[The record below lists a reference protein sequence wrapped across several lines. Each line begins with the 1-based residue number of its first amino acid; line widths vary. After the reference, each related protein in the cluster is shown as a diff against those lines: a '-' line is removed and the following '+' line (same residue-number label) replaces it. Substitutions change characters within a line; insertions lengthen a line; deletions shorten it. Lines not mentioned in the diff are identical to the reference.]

1 MIESFVRNP
10 VKVLVGVILVALFG
24 GIALY
29 NMPIQLTPDV
39 EIPTIT
45 VETRW
50 PGASPQE
57 VEKEIVQE
65 QEEQLQS
72 VEGLQKLTSES
83 MDSMGRVI
91 LEFDVDADMNKALLM
106 VSTRLQQVPEYPE
119 DADEPVIATSNT
131 SERWVAW
138 FILNL
143 RPPTNDKI
151 DAFAAKHPQLAQPL
165 ETAKLTTNASLKMF
179 RLQELRKSIRKSTRF
194 SLRIKTLR
202 RCAGSAKT
210 LSKRGLNASK
220 AYQTPTSSAAVKK
233 KCRSSSNRNCSPKP
247 G

>member
-10 VKVLVGVILVALFG
+10 VKVIVGVILVALFG

-29 NMPIQLTPDV
+29 KMPMQLTPDV

-83 MDSMGRVI
+83 MDSMGRII
-91 LEFDVDADMNKALLM
+91 LEFAVDADMNKALLM

-119 DADEPVIATSNT
+119 DADEPVISTSNL
-131 SERWVAW
+131 SERFIAW
-138 FILNL
+138 FILNQ
-143 RPPTNDKI
+143 RPPTDEVING
-151 DAFAAKHPQLAQPL
+151 FAEKHPQLA
-165 ETAKLTTNASLKMF
+165 
-179 RLQELRKSIRKSTRF
+179 
-194 SLRIKTLR
+194 
-202 RCAGSAKT
+202 
-210 LSKRGLNASK
+210 
-220 AYQTPTSSAAVKK
+220 
-233 KCRSSSNRNCSPKP
+233 
-247 G
+247 